1 MVNYYNTLKVSPKA
15 SSAEIKS
22 AYRRLARKLHP
33 DVNNGSE
40 ETARRFAEIAEAYEI
55 LGSSRERAAY
65 DKKLLH
71 ASLGSSSNGNSFFES
86 NNPHARRWRQMV
98 IEKRYNEIIDRLI
111 EEERRETTAFQRVVY
126 PVVALFVS
134 TFFVAIIRPK
144 IFTETTMIGK
154 VIIIS
159 LFIVG
164 VIHLFDRLRDGFER
178 YTFDEKMLHESI
190 FDGNEQSSRPYSR
203 TTAAAFLIGGVLA
216 AFGAGFVL
224 GLNVEFIA
232 DTMPDW
238 FSRRTSWE
246 FVFYPPIIVFF
257 VDVMHTLVSRNE

>member
-15 SSAEIKS
+15 SGAEIKS

-40 ETARRFAEIAEAYEI
+40 ETALRFAEIAEAYEV
-55 LGSSRERAAY
+55 LGNSRERAAY
-65 DKKLLH
+65 DKKLTH
-71 ASLGSSSNGNSFFES
+71 ASAGSSNGNSVFES

-98 IEKRYNEIIDRLI
+98 IEKRYNEIIDRMI

-144 IFTETTMIGK
+144 IFTETSMIGK
-154 VIIIS
+154 VVIVS

-164 VIHLFDRLRDGFER
+164 VIHLFDRLKDGFER
-178 YTFDEKMLHESI
+178 YTFDERLLHESI
-190 FDGNEQSSRPYSR
+190 FDDNEPRPRPYSR
-203 TTAAAFLIGGVLA
+203 TTAITFLVGGVLL
-216 AFGAGFVL
+216 AFGAGFLL
-224 GLNVEFIA
+224 GMNVEFVA
-232 DTMPDW
+232 ETMPTW
-238 FSRRTSWE
+238 FSRQTSWE
-246 FVFYPPIIVFF
+246 FLFYPPIIVFF
-257 VDVMHTLVSRNE
+257 VDVMHMLVSRNE